1 MQVFLVKY
9 YSSWLHAHFILA
21 ISIGWSLCLSIREY
35 NEINYRDRAQI
46 NINSDK
52 SLLFSF
58 QTIIS

>member
-52 SLLFSF
+52 CTSV
-58 QTIIS
+58 